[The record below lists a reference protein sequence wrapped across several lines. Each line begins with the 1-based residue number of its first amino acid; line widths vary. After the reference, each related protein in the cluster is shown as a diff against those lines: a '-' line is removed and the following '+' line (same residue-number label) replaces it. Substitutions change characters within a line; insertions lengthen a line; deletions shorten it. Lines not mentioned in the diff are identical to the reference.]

1 MGKSVDHKKCITE
14 HFARVGGPPSVMQLK
29 KINIHL
35 LFLSRQK
42 KTTTESI
49 LYERKKLDRR
59 RLENA
64 HLQYAVLKVVKA
76 YPEQLQIQDISLKDL
91 NDTLIRITPIFHE
104 AFISQFTGKD

>member
-42 KTTTESI
+42 HK
-49 LYERKKLDRR
+49 
-59 RLENA
+59 
-64 HLQYAVLKVVKA
+64 
-76 YPEQLQIQDISLKDL
+76 DISLSL
-91 NDTLIRITPIFHE
+91 GHHE
-104 AFISQFTGKD
+104 HTGDVKKFGCIILE